1 MFGIRTKIETA
12 ALKVRWRRL
21 NPHNYTVAATL
32 FDPSKVTVGK
42 KTYGQ
47 LNINLGTNPKRT
59 IKIGSYCSIAPNV
72 NFIIN
77 QHNYRFFS
85 SWPWQVYEYNER
97 YYDWE
102 RKTNIVVE
110 DDVWIGQGATIL
122 GGAHLRQGCVVGANT
137 VVSKEVPP
145 YAIYAGGRIIKYRFS
160 PYICEKLNQIDYSK
174 FDDTVTE
181 KIKGWHRIE
190 INEENI
196 AEFMR
201 LVPKKQ
207 EVD

>member
-1 MFGIRTKIETA
+1 MFGIKTKIEA
-12 ALKVRWRRL
+12 AAFKLRWRQL
-21 NPHNYTVAATL
+21 NTDNYTVAATL

-59 IKIGSYCSIAPNV
+59 IEIGSYCSIAPNV

-85 SWPWQVYEYNER
+85 SWPWQVYEFDER

-122 GGAHLRQGCVVGANT
+122 GGAILRQGCVIGANAI
-137 VVSKEVPP
+137 VSKEIPP
-145 YAIYAGGRIIKYRFS
+145 YAIYGGGKIIKYRFS
-160 PYICEKLNQIDYSK
+160 PDICEKLDRIDYSK
-174 FDDTVTE
+174 FDEAVTE
-181 KIKGWHRIE
+181 KIRGWHRVE

-196 AEFMR
+196 DEFMK
-201 LVPKKQ
+201 LVPIKQ
-207 EVD
+207 EVK